1 MLALQAPRSTTA
13 AKQLQQS
20 HAGAFCISEWK
31 QISLEKSGVI
41 ESRKDLECQQEE
53 RGSILLSVPRQWR
66 AGEVLTQTHFSET
79 DSSI

>member
-1 MLALQAPRSTTA
+1 MLALQAPRFTAA

-20 HAGAFCISEWK
+20 HAGAFWISEWK
-31 QISLEKSGVI
+31 QISLETNGVI
-41 ESRKDLECQQEE
+41 ESMKDLECQLEE
-53 RGSILLSVPRQWR
+53 RGSILLSVPGQWR